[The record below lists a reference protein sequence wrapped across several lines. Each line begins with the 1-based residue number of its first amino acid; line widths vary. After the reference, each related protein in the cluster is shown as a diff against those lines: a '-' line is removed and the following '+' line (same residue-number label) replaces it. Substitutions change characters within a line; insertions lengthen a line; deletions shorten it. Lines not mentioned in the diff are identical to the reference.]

1 MQIRKAS
8 EMQNNDLEQYIKD
21 NRESFDDAYPS
32 LKLWAAI
39 ENELEEKAS
48 PPVRERQLQVRR
60 PWYQIAAA
68 VAILLSLGGLG
79 GAYLTQQDQGLTAQ
93 EVLDEVAPDFSEIEQ
108 YYNQRIQERYVQL
121 TSHTQDPEIDADLAQ
136 MDEAM
141 NELREELAH
150 APPGRE
156 EQIVQ
161 QLMESYRLKLL
172 ILERILERIEEL
184 EGNASPTNINSNE
197 TSI

>member
-1 MQIRKAS
+1 
-8 EMQNNDLEQYIKD
+8 MQNNDLEKYIKN
-21 NRESFDDAYPS
+21 NRDAFDDAYPS
-32 LKLWAAI
+32 LKIWAAI
-39 ENELEEKAS
+39 EGELEEDAA
-48 PPVRERQLQVRR
+48 PPAHKMRVRR
-60 PWYQIAAA
+60 PWYQIAATIA
-68 VAILLSLGGLG
+68 VLLSLGGIG
-79 GAYLTQQDQGLTAQ
+79 GAYLSQQDQGTMAQ
-93 EVLDEVAPDFSEIEQ
+93 QVLEEVAPEFSEIEQ

-136 MDEAM
+136 MDQAM
-141 NELREELAH
+141 LELREELAH

-156 EQIVQ
+156 DQIVQ

-184 EGNASPTNINSNE
+184 EGNNVPTNNNSNE

>member
-1 MQIRKAS
+1 MQVN
-8 EMQNNDLEQYIKD
+8 MQKNDLEQYIQD
-21 NRESFDDAYPS
+21 NREAFDDGYPS

-39 ENELEEKAS
+39 ENELEDKEK
-48 PPVRERQLQVRR
+48 PPVRQLRVRR

-68 VAILLSLGGLG
+68 VAVLLTLGGLG
-79 GAYLTQQDQGLTAQ
+79 GAYLSQSGNNNQTAQ
-93 EVLDEVAPDFSEIEQ
+93 MVLDEVAPEFSEMED

-136 MDEAM
+136 LDQAM
-141 NELREELAH
+141 LELRAELAE

-156 EQIVQ
+156 DQIVQ
-161 QLMESYRLKLL
+161 QLMESYRLKLM
-172 ILERILERIEEL
+172 ILERILDRIEEIDRAA
-184 EGNASPTNINSNE
+184 NPTTNYNSNE